1 MPLASCIL
9 MIRPAAFG
17 FNAET
22 AKNNFF
28 QNNTSEISQEN
39 LQFLAVT
46 EFDKMVD
53 TLRENN
59 IEVLVVEDTIDPIK
73 PDAIFPNNWLNTS
86 PNGTL
91 NVFPMFAANRRIEK
105 REDIITQLQ
114 HHFVVHHFKEWSEYE
129 NEGKFLEGTGSMIID
144 YENKFIYAC
153 RSDRTHPA
161 VLEKFAANNG
171 FKAFAF
177 TATDENNHEIYHTN
191 VMMCLGNTFAVVCED
206 SIKNDDEFIALTH
219 LLKHTN
225 KEIIPI
231 SFHQM
236 KNFAGNMLQVKTTTN
251 ESRLIMSQSA
261 FNSLS
266 KLQVQLLEKHSTL
279 LPINVSL
286 IEHIEGGSVRCMMA
300 EIFLEKK

>member
-9 MIRPAAFG
+9 MVRPAAFG
-17 FNAET
+17 FNTET

-28 QNNTSEISQEN
+28 QNNTSELTQEE

-46 EFDKMVD
+46 EFDNMV
-53 TLRENN
+53 TKLRNN
-59 IEVLVVEDTIDPIK
+59 NVEVYVVEDTKMPVK
-73 PDAIFPNNWLNTS
+73 PDAIFPNNWLSTS
-86 PNGTL
+86 PNGTI
-91 NVFPMFAANRRIEK
+91 NVFPMYASNRRIEK
-105 REDIITQLQ
+105 RTDIIENLKKE
-114 HHFVVHHFKEWSEYE
+114 FIVHHSQDWSNYE
-129 NEGKFLEGTGSMIID
+129 IEENFLEGTGSMIID

-153 RSDRTHPA
+153 KSERTNTI
-161 VLEKFAANNG
+161 VLENFAVANG

-206 SIKNDDEFIALTH
+206 SIKNDDEFIALTQ

-236 KNFAGNMLQVKTTTN
+236 KNFAGNMLQVQTTTN
-251 ESRLIMSQSA
+251 ESRLIISQTA

-266 KLQVQLLEKHSTL
+266 PLQIQCLEKHATL
-279 LPINVSL
+279 LPIDVSL

-300 EIFLEKK
+300 EIFLEKR

>member
-1 MPLASCIL
+1 
-9 MIRPAAFG
+9 
-17 FNAET
+17 
-22 AKNNFF
+22 
-28 QNNTSEISQEN
+28 
-39 LQFLAVT
+39 
-46 EFDKMVD
+46 
-53 TLRENN
+53 
-59 IEVLVVEDTIDPIK
+59 
-73 PDAIFPNNWLNTS
+73 
-86 PNGTL
+86 
-91 NVFPMFAANRRIEK
+91 
-105 REDIITQLQ
+105 
-114 HHFVVHHFKEWSEYE
+114 
-129 NEGKFLEGTGSMIID
+129 MIID